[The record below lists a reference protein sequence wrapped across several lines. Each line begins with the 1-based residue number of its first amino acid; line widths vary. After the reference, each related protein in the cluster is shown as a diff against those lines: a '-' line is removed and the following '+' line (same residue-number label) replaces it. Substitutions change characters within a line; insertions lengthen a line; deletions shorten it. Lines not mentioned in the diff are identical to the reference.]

1 MSDTSESR
9 RITANRSVLASV
21 ALLYYK
27 DGLMQSEIA
36 KRLNISRATV
46 VNYLKQARELQI
58 VDIRVDG
65 KAFASSNL
73 SREVKDKFK
82 LEDVYIAEPF
92 APKGSSKMSRK
103 EVNRQIAQVGAMA
116 LVNLV
121 QPQNTLGVAWGE
133 TIHFLSEQLPRSGV
147 PSVTVCQLIGSMKSP
162 LVSASESCAVRIASR
177 LGAECHTLHSP
188 AILSTGSLA
197 QALREEPVIKSQL
210 GRLENL
216 SMALFSVG
224 NCQANTHIQQ
234 TGMVNADELEW
245 YRSKGAV
252 GVLCARFIDGGGNP
266 VVGEPDS
273 RMIGIELEQL
283 HKCKTGILVA
293 GGADKREAITASIK
307 GGYVTHLVIDR
318 QTATQLLKED

>member
-9 RITANRSVLASV
+9 RITANRAVLASV

-46 VNYLKQARELQI
+46 VNYLRQAREQQI

-73 SREVKDKFK
+73 SRDVRDKFK
-82 LEDVYIAEPF
+82 LEDVYIVEPF
-92 APKGSSKMSRK
+92 ASRTSSKVPRG

-121 QPQNTLGVAWGE
+121 RPKDTLGVAWGE
-133 TIHFLSEQLPRSGV
+133 TIHLLSEQLPRSGV

-162 LVSASESCAVRIASR
+162 LLSASESCAVRIASR

-188 AILSTGSLA
+188 AILTTRSLA

-210 GRLENL
+210 GRLESL
-216 SMALFSVG
+216 SKALFSVG
-224 NCQANTHIQQ
+224 NCRANTHIQQ
-234 TGMVNADELEW
+234 TGMVSAKELEW

-252 GVLCARFIDGGGNP
+252 GVLCARFIDRDGNP

-283 HKCKTGILVA
+283 RKCKTGILVA
-293 GGADKREAITASIK
+293 GGDDKREAIRASIL
-307 GGYVTHLVIDR
+307 GGYVSHLVIDR
-318 QTATQLLKED
+318 QTASRLLEDS